1 MEKKGQMYLSQER
14 EAATSAEKL
23 GISHE
28 NVKMAAKRDAAA
40 EHGEAQHVAAAE
52 AEAKEATT
60 AGGAEIFMDN
70 KEPVR
75 ANRAAKVRAH
85 G

>member
-1 MEKKGQMYLSQER
+1 MSKKGQIYLPQER

-40 EHGEAQHVAAAE
+40 EHGEAQHVTAAE
-52 AEAKEATT
+52 ALRTPTKQTGHVLAK
-60 AGGAEIFMDN
+60 
-70 KEPVR
+70 
-75 ANRAAKVRAH
+75 
-85 G
+85 

>member
-1 MEKKGQMYLSQER
+1 MGKKGQMYLSQE
-14 EAATSAEKL
+14 AATSADKL
-23 GISHE
+23 SISHE

-40 EHGEAQHVAAAE
+40 EHGEAQRVVATE
-52 AEAKEATT
+52 AEPEEATT
-60 AGGAEIFMDN
+60 AEGAEISMDN
-70 KEPVR
+70 KEPAR

>member
-40 EHGEAQHVAAAE
+40 EHGEAQHMAAAE
-52 AEAKEATT
+52 AVPEEATT
-60 AGGAEIFMDN
+60 AEGAKIPMDN
-70 KEPVR
+70 EEPAPAER
-75 ANRAAKVRAH
+75 RR
-85 G
+85 

>member
-40 EHGEAQHVAAAE
+40 ENGEAQHVAPAE
-52 AEAKEATT
+52 AEPEEATT
-60 AGGAEIFMDN
+60 VEGAEISMDN
-70 KEPVR
+70 KEPAR

>member
-1 MEKKGQMYLSQER
+1 MAKKGQMYLPQER
-14 EAATSAEKL
+14 EAAKSTEKL

-40 EHGEAQHVAAAE
+40 EHGEAQHVATAE
-52 AEAKEATT
+52 AEPEEATT
-60 AGGAEIFMDN
+60 AEDAEISMDN
-70 KEPVR
+70 KEPAR
-75 ANRAAKVRAH
+75 AKRVVKVQAH